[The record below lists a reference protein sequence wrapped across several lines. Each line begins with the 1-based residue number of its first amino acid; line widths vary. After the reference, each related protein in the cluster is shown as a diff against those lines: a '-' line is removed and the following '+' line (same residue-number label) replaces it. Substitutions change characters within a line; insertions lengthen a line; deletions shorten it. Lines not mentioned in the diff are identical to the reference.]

1 MMCPRSRRIL
11 PSVIAWLLIAASF
24 LAAQEKALRIG
35 ELLKK
40 YQEYGQFNGSVLV
53 ADHGTMIFKKGYGD
67 ANKEWNIPNTP
78 DTKFRLGSITKQFTA
93 TLILQLVEQGKIR
106 LDGKIV
112 DYLPDYPKPMGEKIT
127 IHHLLT
133 HTSGIPN
140 YTNFPSFRGELS
152 KVPSSPENF
161 IKTFWNLPLE
171 FEPGSKFNYSNS
183 GYFLLGVIVEK
194 VTGQS
199 YARLLDE
206 RIFKPLGMA
215 NSGYD
220 QGSPIL
226 PKRAAGYQK
235 RGGTFV
241 NAEHVDMSTPF
252 SAGALYSTTDD
263 LFLWDRA
270 LYTDKI
276 LSEKSKA
283 AMFEPRIRT
292 SLSPGSLDCYGYGW
306 FIGKQQIGSS
316 SDSVFAISHGGSIN
330 GFNSLLD
337 RIPQSQSLIV
347 LLNNT
352 GGAPLGAIA
361 QRILGIL
368 FDKPYA
374 GAIRSLADVVRET
387 IEKSGTEAAAARF
400 RELSP
405 KRSEY
410 SLSEDEINNLGYEY
424 LQAGKLR
431 EAIAVFRMNVEA
443 FPKSFNVYDSLGEA
457 YAAAG
462 EKDLAITNYEKS
474 IELNSKSE
482 SGIEALKKLRAK

>member
-1 MMCPRSRRIL
+1 
-11 PSVIAWLLIAASF
+11 
-24 LAAQEKALRIG
+24 
-35 ELLKK
+35 
-40 YQEYGQFNGSVLV
+40 
-53 ADHGTMIFKKGYGD
+53 
-67 ANKEWNIPNTP
+67 
-78 DTKFRLGSITKQFTA
+78 
-93 TLILQLVEQGKIR
+93 
-106 LDGKIV
+106 
-112 DYLPDYPKPMGEKIT
+112 
-127 IHHLLT
+127 
-133 HTSGIPN
+133 
-140 YTNFPSFRGELS
+140 
-152 KVPSSPENF
+152 
-161 IKTFWNLPLE
+161 
-171 FEPGSKFNYSNS
+171 
-183 GYFLLGVIVEK
+183 
-194 VTGQS
+194 
-199 YARLLDE
+199 
-206 RIFKPLGMA
+206 
-215 NSGYD
+215 
-220 QGSPIL
+220 
-226 PKRAAGYQK
+226 
-235 RGGTFV
+235 
-241 NAEHVDMSTPF
+241 
-252 SAGALYSTTDD
+252 
-263 LFLWDRA
+263 
-270 LYTDKI
+270 
-276 LSEKSKA
+276 
-283 AMFEPRIRT
+283 
-292 SLSPGSLDCYGYGW
+292 
-306 FIGKQQIGSS
+306 
-316 SDSVFAISHGGSIN
+316 
-330 GFNSLLD
+330 
-337 RIPQSQSLIV
+337 V